1 MKFNPS
7 KCSVLRVKRPRAKDI
22 ASDYQLKGVTLG
34 KVSNLP
40 YLGVS
45 ISKNLE
51 WGDHISKI
59 ESKANSTLGFLRRNL
74 KRCPSKLKKIAYFSM
89 VRSLL
94 EYSFPVWD
102 PYRQGDI
109 DKLNKIQRAAARFVT
124 NNCQRKSSVT
134 ALIKDLGWTDLQTRR
149 KNFRLTSLYNILSGL
164 IAVSVSDLST
174 PADERTRGGN
184 TKSFMHIRANTTLG
198 QNFFLYKSIPNWNH
212 LPSAVIESR
221 SISAFKG
228 KLSD

>member
-1 MKFNPS
+1 
-7 KCSVLRVKRPRAKDI
+7 
-22 ASDYQLKGVTLG
+22 
-34 KVSNLP
+34 
-40 YLGVS
+40 
-45 ISKNLE
+45 
-51 WGDHISKI
+51 
-59 ESKANSTLGFLRRNL
+59 
-74 KRCPSKLKKIAYFSM
+74 M

-94 EYSFPVWD
+94 EYYCPVWD

-149 KNFRLTSLYNILSGL
+149 KNFRLTSLYNILGGL

-184 TKSFMHIRANTTLG
+184 TKSLMHIRANTTLG
-198 QNFFLYKSIPNWNH
+198 QNSFLYKSIPNWNH
-212 LPSAVIESR
+212 LPSAVTESR